1 MTLCWTNYIKMTVLH
16 LWSPSCVEIKKVIL
30 RKIKCVLEKSQQIRH
45 ALGKR
50 HLKYFLHAHKKRLL
64 GPLKYPP
71 SHRIV
76 YTTAYIHLQ
85 YMWVKLGLNNCHIC
99 FPAPYAF

>member
-50 HLKYFLHAHKKRLL
+50 HLKYLLHAHKK
-64 GPLKYPP
+64 K
-71 SHRIV
+71 
-76 YTTAYIHLQ
+76 TAGTVEIPAIPQ
-85 YMWVKLGLNNCHIC
+85 NCVHHC
-99 FPAPYAF
+99 VHPFTVHVG